1 MADFDLD
8 KYLKENEGSTPSKSS
23 TESNTFDLDK
33 YIQNNPIK
41 QVVQQ
46 STQSPQQFSKL
57 QSAGIAAEKGLTGGL
72 TGVAAGLGA
81 GLGSLAGGGD
91 FKSAFQEGL
100 NERKN
105 MEDAAHKAN
114 PITSNILELASS
126 IPSLMVG
133 GGALKSAGIAA
144 PVAQGA
150 ILGGTTGVTNYLG
163 QNADPTASGAL
174 ESGAIGTGLGAAGAG
189 IAKGAG
195 ALLNPVARKLGQA
208 GQSLFG
214 QGAQDAI
221 KSDTE
226 TLANNIV
233 NSIRQQKKSI
243 GQAYEQILNANQD
256 KSIDLNDFVNSL
268 KQRADNFDTSLPDQ
282 ARDKKAIM
290 DLIQNVTEGP
300 ESKQVIGF
308 KPGDIN
314 TTKQTV
320 GFQPSGP
327 TKTIPATPGAQDDLI
342 GFGQRFVES
351 QKQLGRQASFQ
362 IVPNED
368 NSLLTLVTKTEGE
381 NGPVAAAKTIPNEP
395 GNEETPF
402 STPIKPIT
410 ADIPTSQDIDPITG
424 MVRQGGTTTPNVA
437 TAKTLRSNLGTLAY
451 EKNLSNAGEDFGQ
464 ETYRDLTQTL
474 KDQIP
479 GLGPTDDKFTALLSV
494 ARKLGIKG
502 NDEDV
507 VRVLSKMTSD
517 NQGKQ
522 IIVNQALDSL
532 DKVNPQVADQIRN
545 QSANLDQKI
554 DMIDQI
560 SNIGN
565 FNVLNPKSLVIG
577 LVKNAGGLRAAAGNI
592 VGQVERTPIGNIVQK
607 TAAMTPTAGT
617 ISPWSQEKAQNK
629 AGVTNQSNT
638 SPAQNVTRTA
648 STLYNATN
656 ESLRNVADK
665 LKSQAGMG
673 PTADYLK
680 KAIDNNDSAAKNR
693 AIFLIMQNP
702 NSRALVTEEK

>member
-1 MADFDLD
+1 MAWDDAAPT
-8 KYLKENEGSTPSKSS
+8 KEELAAITPKSVDDWTKEPPPKKQSTPVAPKYSQA
-23 TESNTFDLDK
+23 ESDW
-33 YIQNNPIK
+33 
-41 QVVQQ
+41 
-46 STQSPQQFSKL
+46 
-57 QSAGIAAEKGLTGGL
+57 IAAQHGLTGGL
-72 TGVAAGLGA
+72 TGVAAGVGA

-91 FKSAFQEGL
+91 YLPAYREGL
-100 NERKN
+100 EEQHQK
-105 MEDAAHKAN
+105 EEQAHAAN
-114 PITSNILELASS
+114 PIGSTIFDIAGS
-126 IPSLMVG
+126 IPSMMVG
-133 GGALKSAGIAA
+133 GGALKAAGVAS
-144 PVAQGA
+144 PLAQGA
-150 ILGGTTGVTNYLG
+150 ALGGATGLTNYLG
-163 QNADPTASGAL
+163 SNADPTAAGAA
-174 ESGAIGTGLGAAGAG
+174 ESTALGGGLGLGG
-189 IAKGAG
+189 GLFAKGTG

-214 QGAQDAI
+214 QGAQDAV
-221 KSDTE
+221 KNETE
-226 TLANNIV
+226 SLANNVV

-243 GQAYEQILNANQD
+243 GDAYNQILAANKD
-256 KSIDLNDFVNSL
+256 KSIDLNDFVNNL
-268 KQRADNFDTSLPDQ
+268 KQRADAFDTSLPDQ

-300 ESKQVIGF
+300 ESKQVVGF

-314 TTKQTV
+314 TTKQTI

-351 QKQLGRQASFQ
+351 QKQLGRQASFN

-381 NGPVAAAKTIPNEP
+381 NGPVAAAKTIANEP

-402 STPIKPIT
+402 STPVKPIT

-424 MVRQGGTTTPNVA
+424 MVRQGGTTTPDVP

-464 ETYRDLTQTL
+464 STYRDLTQTL

-479 GLGPTDDKFTALLSV
+479 GLGPTDDKFTALLNV

-507 VRVLSKMTSD
+507 VRVLGKMTSD

-532 DKVNPQVADQIRN
+532 DKVNPEVADQIRN

-565 FNVLNPKSLVIG
+565 FNVLNPKSLVMG
-577 LVKNAGGLRAAAGNI
+577 LIKNAGGLRAAAGNI
-592 VGQVERTPIGNIVQK
+592 VGLVERTPIGNIVQK
-607 TAAMTPTAGT
+607 TAAAIPTAVT

-629 AGVTNQSNT
+629 AGITNSSNN

-648 STLYNATN
+648 SNLYNATN
-656 ESLRNVADK
+656 ESLRNVADQ
-665 LKSQAGMG
+665 LKSHAGMSY
-673 PTADYLK
+673 TADYLK
-680 KAIDNNDSAAKNR
+680 KAIDDNDQNAKNR
-693 AIFLIMQNP
+693 AIFLILQDP
-702 NSRALVTEEK
+702 NSRKLVTPSEK

>member
-1 MADFDLD
+1 MKLSDLHPD
-8 KYLKENEGSTPSKSS
+8 DVQPVQNGSLKLSS
-23 TESNTFDLDK
+23 IHPDD
-33 YIQNNPIK
+33 
-41 QVVQQ
+41 VQPAQ
-46 STQSPQQFSKL
+46 YSQL
-57 QSAGIAAEKGLTGGL
+57 QSDWIAAQHGLTGGL
-72 TGVAAGLGA
+72 TGVAAGVGA

-91 FKSAFQEGL
+91 YLPAYREGL
-100 NERKN
+100 QEQKDK
-105 MEDAAHKAN
+105 ETAAHNAH
-114 PITSNILELASS
+114 PIGSTIADIAGS
-126 IPSLMVG
+126 IPTMMVG
-133 GGALKSAGIAA
+133 GGALKAAGVAS
-144 PVAQGA
+144 PLAQGA
-150 ILGGTTGVTNYLG
+150 ALGAGSGLTNYMG
-163 QNADPTASGAL
+163 SNADPTLG
-174 ESGAIGTGLGAAGAG
+174 GAAGATALG
-189 IAKGAG
+189 GGLGLGGGLIAKGAG
-195 ALLNPVARKLGQA
+195 KLLNPVARKLGQA

-464 ETYRDLTQTL
+464 ETYRDLTKTL

-607 TAAMTPTAGT
+607 TAAMTPTAIT
-617 ISPWSQEKAQNK
+617 ISPWTQSKAQSK
-629 AGVTNQSNT
+629 TGLTNARNA
-638 SPAQNVTRTA
+638 SPAKD
-648 STLYNATN
+648 STLVAANLYNATN
-656 ESLRNVADK
+656 ESLRTVAQK
-665 LKSQAGMG
+665 LKSQAGMSYTG
-673 PTADYLK
+673 DYLQ
-680 KAIDNNDSAAKNR
+680 KAIDTNDTDAKNR
-693 AIFLIMQNP
+693 AIFLIMQSP
-702 NSRALVTEEK
+702 QARALVTPSGGNK